1 MDYQTV
7 GNGQNQG
14 QGPAKEKPKKEEK
27 PLVRTRFGYEARD
40 CVQSLQQVLSQTG
53 PAATG
58 KALHFSADII
68 CSGGFEIWI
77 RLIWSYV
84 FQHAHLTSLRIFV
97 YLQERTKEL
106 EDRLNCLD
114 MEELYRNP
122 AFQQRIA
129 EVILIVQTLPKQGKI
144 TWPKVPEDTHSGE
157 WIKTIPVPR
166 ESEAVRKVWSPQHD
180 QPILNFIGNQILAAC
195 EEVNIEKALF
205 WLKWIFDED
214 KRIRLE
220 NNGYSLTTQRR
231 SGGGSIKIDKNEIG
245 YYIAAILVEGYKDLA
260 RRGIVRM
267 HEEFQALLDLWKGKQ
282 KRLSSRQ
289 RQECLAIMILVI
301 SEVPRWKVP
310 AAQPLVKDA
319 TVMSRAVKE
328 SVRFFQEILTK
339 PGVPAIVPRDIT
351 GATKRAKKSY
361 VKGNPMEDQMRLMD
375 EMVMAFIQR

>member
-1 MDYQTV
+1 MEHPAS
-7 GNGQNQG
+7 QG
-14 QGPAKEKPKKEEK
+14 QGKKEKPKKEDK

-53 PAATG
+53 SAATG

-114 MEELYRNP
+114 MEELYRNTG
-122 AFQQRIA
+122 FQQRIA
-129 EVILIVQTLPKQGKI
+129 EVVLIVQTLPKQGKI
-144 TWPKVPEDTHSGE
+144 HWPRVPEDTHTEE
-157 WIKTIPVPR
+157 WIKSVPVPR
-166 ESEAVRKVWSPQHD
+166 ESEAVRKVWMPQHD
-180 QPILNFIGNQILAAC
+180 QPVLNLVGNQILAAC

-220 NNGYSLTTQRR
+220 NSGYSLTTQRR
-231 SGGGSIKIDKNEIG
+231 SGGASIKMDKNEVG

-260 RRGIVRM
+260 RRGIIRM
-267 HEEFQALLDLWKGKQ
+267 HEEFQSLLDLWKGKQ

-310 AAQPLVKDA
+310 AAQPLVKDP

-351 GATKRAKKSY
+351 GATKRVKKGDGK
-361 VKGNPMEDQMRLMD
+361 VNPMEDQMRLMD